1 MTLEPWKVEES
12 RVSYEDAWLK
22 VVTDRCRGAGGKLLG
37 DYHTLQY
44 PDWVSVVA
52 LTAEGK
58 VLLVREYRHARR
70 SLMLGF
76 PGGSLASP
84 RETPRRAAERELMEE
99 TGHTASHFIELGK
112 SAVNA
117 ATHSNL
123 HWSFLALDARRAGEP
138 SLDENE
144 DLELE
149 APNFTEICWNLG
161 RAGDGQALHLET
173 LLLAVRFI
181 LADRSE
187 ELAATRQAV
196 LAALTAPAGGDEG
209 A

>member
-1 MTLEPWKVEES
+1 
-12 RVSYEDAWLK
+12 
-22 VVTDRCRGAGGKLLG
+22 
-37 DYHTLQY
+37 
-44 PDWVSVVA
+44 VA

-70 SLMLGF
+70 SLMLGL
-76 PGGSLASP
+76 PGGSVASP
-84 RETPRRAAERELMEE
+84 SETPRRAAERELMEE
-99 TGHTASHFIELGK
+99 TGYTASRFIELGK

-123 HWSFLALDARRAGEP
+123 HWSFLALGARRAGEP
-138 SLDENE
+138 SLDANE
-144 DLELE
+144 ELELE
-149 APNFTEICWNLG
+149 ALGFAALARNLG

-173 LLLAVRFI
+173 LLLAIRFI

-187 ELAATRQAV
+187 KLAATRHA
-196 LAALTAPAGGDEG
+196 LLIALTAPADGDEG